1 LRPDPRPDA
10 YPRVAW
16 SEISDECGERC
27 TRSVWWAHV
36 NRMVFQQGRS
46 PRATRL
52 VGGRFATHAPHMRP
66 FGHDTRGVARSWKR
80 FDSTRRA
87 CAREWGSHL
96 RSALGAKTEEVKK
109 LLGPIPRSRRF
120 VSCFNE
126 CSDARPRA
134 SCDSRVT
141 RRRASSR
148 GTSHARASFRRQ
160 QMPPPPK
167 QKPPT
172 AGGPGVST
180 PGVVGRGRDLAKI
193 GSKNA
198 GPGPPKP
205 RLPLPAKASAVV
217 KPSLASEACV
227 ALDMCVFGSKSR
239 RTARASVVT
248 AKTNV
253 PVGRTKTSGPTLFP
267 SATKKLNLTT
277 QPAPAPSD
285 THEET
290 SRDDRDAFSFQEHLG
305 NTVSEETLDDQ
316 HDLDDA
322 VVTSDVAS
330 PNGSASDAPGPK
342 ISNWRLARRAVFT
355 HAYFRE
361 VREIGR
367 DVGWSLLLGVVGD
380 KKNAGD
386 WLARNKK
393 SPFAASARRENSRRN
408 DRGRVIL
415 DEEKICDNTQ
425 TVGTSR
431 VTMDSNHM
439 SNTACLLRSAQK
451 VSADWRVCR
460 TESEVRIGTF
470 PNPNNYTRH
479 KCTVLSLSW

>member
-1 LRPDPRPDA
+1 
-10 YPRVAW
+10 
-16 SEISDECGERC
+16 
-27 TRSVWWAHV
+27 
-36 NRMVFQQGRS
+36 
-46 PRATRL
+46 
-52 VGGRFATHAPHMRP
+52 
-66 FGHDTRGVARSWKR
+66 
-80 FDSTRRA
+80 
-87 CAREWGSHL
+87 
-96 RSALGAKTEEVKK
+96 
-109 LLGPIPRSRRF
+109 
-120 VSCFNE
+120 
-126 CSDARPRA
+126 
-134 SCDSRVT
+134 
-141 RRRASSR
+141 
-148 GTSHARASFRRQ
+148 
-160 QMPPPPK
+160 
-167 QKPPT
+167 
-172 AGGPGVST
+172 
-180 PGVVGRGRDLAKI
+180 
-193 GSKNA
+193 
-198 GPGPPKP
+198 
-205 RLPLPAKASAVV
+205 
-217 KPSLASEACV
+217 
-227 ALDMCVFGSKSR
+227 
-239 RTARASVVT
+239 
-248 AKTNV
+248 
-253 PVGRTKTSGPTLFP
+253 
-267 SATKKLNLTT
+267 
-277 QPAPAPSD
+277 
-285 THEET
+285 
-290 SRDDRDAFSFQEHLG
+290 
-305 NTVSEETLDDQ
+305 
-316 HDLDDA
+316 LDDA